1 MTQTFS
7 SLEDIAREIRSCHR
21 CDLSFSRKNPV
32 PGDGNAEAEIMFIGE
47 GPGFYED
54 EQGLPFVG
62 PAGQFLNEL
71 LRKAGL
77 ERKDVFITNVV
88 KCRPPGNRE
97 PQENELSACR
107 YFLEH
112 QIEIIKPRLIVTLGR
127 FSMANYFH
135 EAKISVI
142 HGTAMWVRG
151 QMIVPM
157 YHPAAALHQP
167 SLRNSIEKDF
177 AKLPEYIHK
186 ARTLPTSSVSDDTSV
201 SQESEG
207 PEAKQLDLF

>member
-1 MTQTFS
+1 
-7 SLEDIAREIRSCHR
+7 
-21 CDLSFSRKNPV
+21 
-32 PGDGNAEAEIMFIGE
+32 MFIGE

-71 LRKAGL
+71 LQKAGL

-97 PQENELSACR
+97 PQEDELSACR
-107 YFLEH
+107 YYLES
-112 QIEIIKPRLIVTLGR
+112 QIQIIKPRLIVTLGR

-177 AKLPEYIHK
+177 AKLPEYILK
-186 ARTLPTSSVSDDTSV
+186 ARTVPTSSVSDDS
-201 SQESEG
+201 SSNQDSEG

>member
-1 MTQTFS
+1 
-7 SLEDIAREIRSCHR
+7 
-21 CDLSFSRKNPV
+21 
-32 PGDGNAEAEIMFIGE
+32 MFIGE

-186 ARTLPTSSVSDDTSV
+186 ARTLPTSSMSDDTSS
-201 SQESEG
+201 SQDSEG